1 MSETWSIAGEYM
13 EACSCNFV
21 CPCIV
26 SNATGKATEDFCT
39 FAMTYRVDS
48 GRFASTNLAGVTF
61 ALIAKSK
68 AVMSAG
74 EWIMGVVV
82 DDRAS
87 DEQTAAIG
95 EIASGAAGGP
105 MAAFAP
111 LVAEFRGIERH
122 PIRFEIDGLNRSVKI
137 GKVLEETIEG
147 VPSPVAS
154 GECLAVDNTF
164 HPANKRLNLATVQK
178 NFIDCFGLRWDDSSG
193 QRNGHFAR
201 VSWRG
206 ERA

>member
-13 EACSCNFV
+13 EACSCDFV

-26 SNATGKATEDFCT
+26 SNAAGKATEDFCT
-39 FAMTYRVDS
+39 FAMTYRVDT
-48 GRFASTNLAGVTF
+48 GRFAATNLAGVTF
-61 ALIAKSK
+61 ALVAKSK

-74 EWIMGVVV
+74 EWVMGVVV
-82 DDRAS
+82 DDHA
-87 DEQTAAIG
+87 DDAQAAAIG
-95 EIASGAAGGP
+95 EIAGGTAGGP

-111 LVAEFRGIERH
+111 LVGEFRGVERH
-122 PIRFEIDGLNRSVKI
+122 PIRFEIDGLKRSVKI
-137 GKVLEETIEG
+137 GNVLEETIEG

-178 NFIDCFGLRWDDSSG
+178 NHVDCFGLRWDDASG
-193 QRNGHFAR
+193 TRNGHFAR
-201 VSWRG
+201 FSWRG